1 MSEAPPVTARGLVKR
16 YGEIVAVDHV
26 DLTVEPGDVFGYL
39 GPNGAGKTTSLRM
52 MLGLIRPTEGS
63 VRLFGRDPL
72 EEGAKALDGVAGFV
86 EEPRFYP
93 YLSGRKNL
101 RLLADYDDGDSRSRI
116 EEMLELVELRDRA
129 KDRVG
134 GYSHGMR
141 QRLGIAASL
150 LREPK
155 LLLLDEPTTGLDP
168 AGMRDMRELVRRLAG
183 EGLTVL
189 LSSHLLGEVEDLC
202 NRVAIIRKGQI
213 VYEGALKQLLA
224 TARERLPH
232 ADDRA
237 RAGEGALSLASRHRR
252 GRARR
257 PAARVQGGR
266 GCARRPH
273 DRARPGPH
281 RGHRARPC
289 DREPRR
295 PVPRA
300 HRRRVE
306 RPRSRGGRRMSAVA
320 KVYRWEIAKL
330 LAQKRTYLGVGT
342 AALVPVI
349 FVVVLVLQTGGPN
362 DVPLGRYIRD
372 TGLAVP
378 FVVLFFMSIWGF
390 PLITALVAGDIVA
403 AESQHGT
410 LKTILTRSRDRGEVF
425 TGKVLATITYTLT
438 IILAMGLVGLVAGS
452 IAWGFHPLTSLS
464 GTKVS
469 AGHGVGLLAASLAI
483 YAFPLVGIAA
493 FGLML
498 STITR
503 NSAAAVV
510 GTLMWALLMQ
520 LLGVLPGTE
529 SFRAYLLGTQFD
541 AWHGFLRT
549 PADWSPV
556 IRAVW
561 VCALYIALPL
571 AAAYTVFLRRDVAG
585 D

>member
-1 MSEAPPVTARGLVKR
+1 
-16 YGEIVAVDHV
+16 
-26 DLTVEPGDVFGYL
+26 
-39 GPNGAGKTTSLRM
+39 
-52 MLGLIRPTEGS
+52 
-63 VRLFGRDPL
+63 
-72 EEGAKALDGVAGFV
+72 
-86 EEPRFYP
+86 
-93 YLSGRKNL
+93 
-101 RLLADYDDGDSRSRI
+101 
-116 EEMLELVELRDRA
+116 
-129 KDRVG
+129 
-134 GYSHGMR
+134 
-141 QRLGIAASL
+141 
-150 LREPK
+150 
-155 LLLLDEPTTGLDP
+155 
-168 AGMRDMRELVRRLAG
+168 
-183 EGLTVL
+183 
-189 LSSHLLGEVEDLC
+189 
-202 NRVAIIRKGQI
+202 
-213 VYEGALKQLLA
+213 
-224 TARERLPH
+224 
-232 ADDRA
+232 
-237 RAGEGALSLASRHRR
+237 
-252 GRARR
+252 
-257 PAARVQGGR
+257 
-266 GCARRPH
+266 
-273 DRARPGPH
+273 
-281 RGHRARPC
+281 
-289 DREPRR
+289 
-295 PVPRA
+295 
-300 HRRRVE
+300 
-306 RPRSRGGRRMSAVA
+306 MSAVA

-349 FVVVLVLQTGGPN
+349 FVTVLVLQTGGPN

-425 TGKVLATITYTLT
+425 AGKVLATITYTLT

-549 PADWSPV
+549 PADWVPV
-556 IRAVW
+556 VRALW
-561 VCALYIALPL
+561 VCALYIAAPL
-571 AAAYTVFLRRDVAG
+571 FAAYVVFLRRDVASE
-585 D
+585 